1 MPEII
6 YKGNW
11 VLVNAFFY
19 SFWITK
25 TDFDK
30 YVINNTKYK
39 NYYDPKTA
47 LLSLSISNIKI

>member
-25 TDFDK
+25 IDFDK